1 MGKIFF
7 TSDTHFCHDRD
18 FIYGPRGFKNVTD
31 MNEAIIQRWNSIV
44 SPEDTVYHLGD
55 VMLNNNEQGIRCLK
69 RLNGKI
75 IILKGNHDTDTR
87 LCLYS
92 DCPNVEILEKCADYF
107 TYNKIKFYM
116 SHYPTITT
124 NFDEEKNLAR
134 ATINLFGHTHQQT
147 NFYLGNQFMYHVGLD
162 SHNCY
167 PVDIDTII
175 KDIKLKKN

>member
-7 TSDTHFCHDRD
+7 TSDTHFCHDRE
-18 FIYGPRGFKNVTD
+18 FIYEPREFTNVTE
-31 MNEAIIQRWNSIV
+31 MNEAIVQRWNSVV

-55 VMLNNNEQGIRCLK
+55 VMLNNDEKGIKYLK

-75 IILKGNHDTDTR
+75 IILKGNHDTYNR

-92 DCPNVEILEKCADYF
+92 DCPNVEILQTGADYF
-107 TYNKIKFYM
+107 TYNKINFYI

-124 NFDEEKNLAR
+124 NFNENKKLNR
-134 ATINLFGHTHQQT
+134 VIINLFGHTHQQT
-147 NFYLGNQFMYHVGLD
+147 NFYLDNKFMYHVGLD

-167 PVDIDTII
+167 PVEIDTII
-175 KDIKLKKN
+175 KDIKLKNN